1 MSAHA
6 RHASIAVRRK
16 EEEPR
21 RRDWFLTHSSWHDVV
36 WIFKP
41 TNVLE
46 EERPV
51 RIRWDFALPSGK
63 RFTDPAF
70 ASLLES
76 SRTLIA
82 ITRARGL
89 TTGLPLRATTVS
101 GFVMYLRE
109 LVRFMDRE
117 GLSRFCELDGSAVL
131 RFQRTVE
138 RRTTHRGAPLARTT
152 VEKYLELLVYLHRYR
167 AEIGDGL
174 TIEPFPG
181 LSPGQS
187 AGVTNCTRAHWPYT
201 PEPIAVSLVKGA
213 IEFLSGWAVDLLL
226 AREIYADTMAT
237 VQRHSHSKEAWRE
250 ASARAL
256 KRVTLQTAKGRYRVS
271 STAELAQ
278 LLDRLYAACFVVIS
292 YLVGPR
298 VSEVLQLRSGC
309 VQALASEPTAPDT
322 GLAVIAGAIFKREP
336 AYHGRPHQWV
346 APPPAVHAVA
356 VLEALS
362 APHRERSGRSEL
374 WLRARGRHNHL
385 GAKEWHR
392 GCTAPL
398 RLMRDDEV
406 RELLYQCNTWFD
418 LPLHEGE
425 PWRLTTHQGRKTFAR
440 FAALRDRSALYALAQ
455 HLGHRERA
463 ITDCGYVGTDYRLA
477 QEIDA
482 AVLEQSVSA
491 WEYMLS
497 TPRLGGRAGAEI
509 LASRPRFRGSRMKP
523 ELEKYA
529 RMLVDSGLTLGV
541 CDWGFCVY
549 RQEHSACLGSV
560 TGPSPLRREPSTCAT
575 CRNFAISPRHRTY
588 WLQQVQRNEALL
600 KEPTLPTQTLKIA
613 RDRFNEARKV
623 LRSIDSILS
632 RPSYADT
639 RSR

>member
-1 MSAHA
+1 MSANA
-6 RHASIAVRRK
+6 RHASISVRWK
-16 EEEPR
+16 EGKPR
-21 RRDWFLTHSSWHDVV
+21 RRDWFLRHSSWHDAV

-46 EERPV
+46 EEQSV
-51 RIRWDFALPSGK
+51 RIRWDFALPSG
-63 RFTDPAF
+63 RHFTDPAF

-76 SRTLIA
+76 SRDLIA
-82 ITRARGL
+82 VTRTRGL
-89 TTGLPLRATTVS
+89 TTGLPLRATTVA
-101 GFVMYLRE
+101 GLFMYLRE
-109 LVRFMDRE
+109 LVRWMDRE
-117 GLSRFCELDGSAVL
+117 GLSRFSELDASALL
-131 RFQRTVE
+131 RFQRALE
-138 RRTTHRGAPLARTT
+138 RRTTRGGRPVARST
-152 VEKYLELLVYLHRYR
+152 VEKYLGLLVYLHRYR
-167 AEIGDGL
+167 TEIGDGL

-187 AGVTNCTRAHWPYT
+187 AGVTNSNRTRWPYT
-201 PEPIAVSLVKGA
+201 PEPIAISLVNGA
-213 IEFLSGWAVDLLL
+213 IEFLSSCAVDLLL
-226 AREIYADTMAT
+226 ARDIYAHMVAAE
-237 VQRHSHSKEAWRE
+237 QRRSHSKDTCRE

-256 KRVTLQTAKGRYRVS
+256 ERITLHTAKGPCRV
-271 STAELAQ
+271 TCAAELAR

-298 VSEVLQLRSGC
+298 ASEVLQLRSGC
-309 VQALASEPTAPDT
+309 VQALASAAAAPDT
-322 GLAVIAGAIFKREP
+322 GLAVIVGAIFKREP

-346 APPPAVHAVA
+346 APPTAVHAVA

-374 WLRARGRHNHL
+374 WLRAHEYHTYL
-385 GAKEWHR
+385 GAKEWQR
-392 GCTAPL
+392 SCTAPL
-398 RLMRDDEV
+398 RLMRDDEI
-406 RELLYQCNTWFD
+406 RDLLHHCNTWFD

-463 ITDCGYVGTDYRLA
+463 ITDCGYVGTDYRLT

-491 WEYMLS
+491 WEDMLS
-497 TPRLGGRAGAEI
+497 TPQLGGRAGVEI

-523 ELEKYA
+523 DLEKYA
-529 RMLVDSGLTLGV
+529 RLLVDSGLTLGV

-549 RQEHSACLGSV
+549 RQEHSACLGSIS
-560 TGPSPLRREPSTCAT
+560 GPSPLRREPSTCAT
-575 CRNFAISPRHRTY
+575 CRNFAISPRHRLY

-600 KEPTLPTQTLKIA
+600 NEPALPTQTLKIA
-613 RDRFNEARKV
+613 RQRFNEARTV
-623 LRSIDSILS
+623 LRSIDQIRS
-632 RPSYADT
+632 RLPHEKT